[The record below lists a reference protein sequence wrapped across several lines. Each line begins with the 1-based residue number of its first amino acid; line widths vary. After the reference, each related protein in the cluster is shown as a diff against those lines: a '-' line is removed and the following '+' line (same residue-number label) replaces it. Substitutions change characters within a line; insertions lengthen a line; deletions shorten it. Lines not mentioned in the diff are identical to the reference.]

1 MTLPQTAKAQ
11 PTQNFLDNLEDI
23 HTFLRQQDA
32 NTANTRMNVL
42 RKELRGMVE
51 RLSWSPACGR
61 PARYLHWNT
70 EEEQLRLNRIQQ
82 LAHQSGLPSL
92 REFVVKQFLI
102 LYAHSDTQVALLSI
116 KHQRQLIYRVT
127 QTQSVTH

>member
-23 HTFLRQQDA
+23 HASFRQQDA
-32 NTANTRMNVL
+32 DTADTRMNAV

-51 RLSWSPACGR
+51 RLRWSPASGR

-70 EEEQLRLNRIQQ
+70 DEEQLRLNRIQQ

-92 REFVVKQFLI
+92 REFVVEQFVI

-116 KHQRQLIYRVT
+116 KHQRQLTYRVT